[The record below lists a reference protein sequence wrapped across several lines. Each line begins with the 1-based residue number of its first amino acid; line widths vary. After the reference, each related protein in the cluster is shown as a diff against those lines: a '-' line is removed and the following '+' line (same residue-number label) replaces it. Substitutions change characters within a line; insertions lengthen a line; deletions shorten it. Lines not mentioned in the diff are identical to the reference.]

1 MRTMKVRFYGLS
13 NDVSNEYSILVEG
26 PFDGNLYWFELL
38 LKQFHRYEIVEKP
51 ED

>member
-1 MRTMKVRFYGLS
+1 MKVRFYAPLNGGS
-13 NDVSNEYSILVEG
+13 GEYSILVEG

-38 LKQFHRYEIVEKP
+38 LKEFHRYEIVEKP